1 MKGMLFA
8 ILMGFTILALTG
20 CGGGGGG
27 SYPQTITTSILSD
40 PTYDG
45 DIEQIGS
52 SLSVT
57 QGMSYPAVQSVFAGI
72 NPATSNEFRAFLDFP
87 LGGAGGVPSNAIIDS
102 ATLGINIK
110 SIQASSPTI
119 PILIELVAF
128 QPPTLLTTD
137 FNRSLQPPLAYINIP
152 IYLTDVGNNIV
163 IDVTSLMVEAQ
174 FRGLTDF
181 QVRILDDFSTPPG
194 VVEIN
199 DTTGTNRPSLAPL
212 LTVTYQ

>member
-20 CGGGGGG
+20 CGGGGG

-40 PTYDG
+40 SVYDG
-45 DIEQIGS
+45 DIEQTGP
-52 SLSVT
+52 SLFVT